1 MAKADFAQ
9 VFIRANDQTKGAFDS
24 AARNMRGLQSDAAKL
39 NQFVGRLGVTLGG
52 AFTVRSI
59 GQAADDFSNLQSRLK
74 LASRSLEEFNAAN
87 SAVTRIAAAAQAPLL
102 ETATLYVRIASSLK
116 DTSVSQAEMVDTTEA
131 VALALRISGASS
143 VEAASTM
150 LQFSQAIASG
160 VLRGEEFNAVSEAAP
175 RLLQALSASL
185 GVGTGDLR
193 AMAKAGELTR
203 EVLIDGLARQLP
215 TLQKEAESLP
225 RTIGASMTNLK
236 NQFLLTIG
244 QIDQATGASAEFAK
258 TLQQIGG
265 PAITTA
271 FQAIAVFGANVAF
284 VFKGV
289 GREIAGVAAQAVA
302 LARLDFKG
310 AKFIGQAV
318 TEDGKKARAELD
330 ALEKRLLQVGGKS
343 AALAPSTVKPKSR
356 YTERPDAKDNKPKT
370 VRGSKSDPQGAFVDR
385 LRQEAGTLGLG
396 AEALLRY
403 EAAKLKLTGT
413 NAKLAGSF
421 ISQITA
427 FKEQQAAAKASN
439 EEFDEF
445 ARKQEESEAAV
456 EGAIK
461 SLREYAAEQQFEA
474 SLLGLTNVERETAIQ
489 LRAAETAG
497 VDTQTESFRRLA
509 EQVKAA
515 SGDRRL
521 ASLISDTDVAKTK
534 EFLSDVDL
542 ITNAFFDGKIG
553 SEQMAQGIDKITVS
567 AEKASEEVDQFAKK
581 AAENFQSAL
590 ADFLFDPFKDGLDG
604 MLQQFGNFV
613 KRAGAEAIAAD
624 LTKALFG
631 DTSKSGGGEGLLGG
645 LFKSS
650 GSSGSGGTSWISS
663 LASLFGFAKGGVM
676 SGHGPIALSAYA
688 GGGIASRP
696 QLALFG
702 EGSQNEAFVPLP
714 DGKRIPVAMNGG
726 GGSTIN
732 ITLNGTNNAPDV
744 RRAGG
749 QVAREISGLLSG
761 AQRYA

>member
-9 VFIRANDQTKGAFDS
+9 IFIRANDQTKGAFDS
-24 AARNMRGLQSDAAKL
+24 AARNMQGLQAGAAKL
-39 NQFVGRLGVTLGG
+39 TGLLRTVGLGAGLSVVGMAAFAKSSIDAADNLNDMSLRLGVSVKDL
-52 AFTVRSI
+52 ASF
-59 GQAADDFSNLQSRLK
+59 K
-74 LASRSLEEFNAAN
+74 LAAEQSGTSLE
-87 SAVTRIAAAAQAPLL
+87 
-102 ETATLYVRIASSLK
+102 
-116 DTSVSQAEMVDTTEA
+116 
-131 VALALRISGASS
+131 
-143 VEAASTM
+143 
-150 LQFSQAIASG
+150 
-160 VLRGEEFNAVSEAAP
+160 
-175 RLLQALSASL
+175 
-185 GVGTGDLR
+185 GVGTGI
-193 AMAKAGELTR
+193 KKLT
-203 EVLIDGLARQLP
+203 LSIG
-215 TLQKEAESLP
+215 EAESGNKKTAASLKELGVTARDP
-225 RTIGASMTNLK
+225 KEAFFQLADAVQRIQDPATRARLLNDVLGKSYQELIPLLSEGGEALRKSAKESESFSEAMARLAPNADKFNDNLSSLKINAAAAAGTIAGPLVESLNTLFERFSTLSRLRDSGASL
-236 NQFLLTIG
+236 FEI
-244 QIDQATGASAEFAK
+244 ATGGVS
-258 TLQQIGG
+258 
-265 PAITTA
+265 
-271 FQAIAVFGANVAF
+271 ANVGKSIQN
-284 VFKGV
+284 VNKD
-289 GREIAGVAAQAVA
+289 IASLQSRIEFSKKLGALGNPAPLEAD
-302 LARLDFKG
+302 LARLKSVRGELRQISMDSAMKIAEQQYKKTPTPRPGAIDFDKP
-310 AKFIGQAV
+310 A
-318 TEDGKKARAELD
+318 
-330 ALEKRLLQVGGKS
+330 
-343 AALAPSTVKPKSR
+343 KPK
-356 YTERPDAKDNKPKT
+356 AAA
-370 VRGSKSDPQGAFVDR
+370 RGSKADPQGAFVDR

-413 NAKLAGSF
+413 NAKLANGF
-421 ISQITA
+421 IAQITA

-439 EEFDEF
+439 EEFEEF

-474 SLLGLTNVERETAIQ
+474 SLLGLTNIERETAIQ

-553 SEQMAQGIDKITVS
+553 AEQMAQGIDKITGS
-567 AEKASEEVDQFAKK
+567 TEKASEEVDQFAKK
-581 AAENFQSAL
+581 AAETFQSSL

-604 MLQQFGNFV
+604 MLAQFGKFIQ
-613 KRAGAEAIAAD
+613 RAIADAAAAQI
-624 LTKALFG
+624 TKYLFEDVLKIG
-631 DTSKSGGGEGLLGG
+631 SSGGKSGSSVGGGSGGGGMG
-645 LFKSS
+645 
-650 GSSGSGGTSWISS
+650 WISTI
-663 LASLFGFAKGGVM
+663 ASLFGFAKGGVM
-676 SGHGPIALSAYA
+676 SSHGPLALSAYA
-688 GGGIASRP
+688 SGGIASRP

-749 QVAREISGLLSG
+749 QIAREISGLLSG
-761 AQRYA
+761 SQRYV